1 MLNLNK
7 TTALV
12 EHILRH
18 DPQTRNSDSLLYL
31 KVLQHQA
38 AEKNMDLQSI
48 PLPVFLL
55 NMADWGF
62 TPHESVRRARQKAQ
76 VKFPELAAC
85 EKVTK
90 ARAVNEQEYRAFAL
104 SGGGAYD
111 RH

>member
-38 AEKNMDLQSI
+38 EEKNMDLQSI

-55 NMADWGF
+55 HMADWGF

-76 VKFPELAAC
+76 AKYPELAAC
-85 EKVTK
+85 DAVTE
-90 ARAVNEQEYRAFAL
+90 ARAVNEQKYRAYAQ
-104 SGGGAYD
+104 SIGCGV
-111 RH
+111 